1 MAVRSSKVPHQS
13 SDSSKSRSGKVLN
26 EYNTVTESAEP
37 TSVLDDR
44 RGFHRPEKKVP
55 IERFQPSTTEQ
66 SNGDYIFEDFLVE
79 RIEPSNTEQDNDGA
93 YKFEDFLVERI
104 EPTHEQSYEPSITV
118 GRKVIKRPEKKVPSE
133 RFRPTLSEQATESFD
148 RYNDV
153 PVESIETS
161 DEALIYEPSDQR
173 VFDRPEKKIPVE
185 RFRPS
190 ITNEENDFTF
200 DNLLVESN
208 EPIKEQSYEY
218 LSTSNG
224 NIFSRPEKKVP
235 IERYQTSNKEQEND
249 SFQLDESFI
258 NKYEPVLDYSVV
270 TERIKSSFL
279 ESRKMIIRPEKKVPL
294 ERFRPSI
301 TEEVYNDLELSENFN
316 KIDPLSADHQ
326 FESPTNDQINENE
339 LSHIDRF
346 LGRVLG
352 LNKAVENKVAT
363 TDEPNAVEIP
373 RFKAASSGTI
383 IKPSKRDSCM
393 KCI

>member
-1 MAVRSSKVPHQS
+1 MAVRSSKVPHRS
-13 SDSSKSRSGKVLN
+13 PESSKSRSGKVLN
-26 EYNTVTESAEP
+26 EYNTVTERAEP
-37 TSVLDDR
+37 TSVLNNR
-44 RGFHRPEKKVP
+44 KGFHRPEKKVP

-79 RIEPSNTEQDNDGA
+79 RIEPSNTKQDNDGA

-161 DEALIYEPSDQR
+161 DEALIFEPSDQR

-185 RFRPS
+185 RFRP

-208 EPIKEQSYEY
+208 EPNNEQSYEY

-249 SFQLDESFI
+249 PFQLDESFI

-326 FESPTNDQINENE
+326 FESHTNDQINEDE
-339 LSHIDRF
+339 FSHIDRF
-346 LGRVLG
+346 LDRVLG

-363 TDEPNAVEIP
+363 TVEPNAVEIP

>member
-13 SDSSKSRSGKVLN
+13 SESSKSRSGKVLN
-26 EYNTVTESAEP
+26 EYNFVSESAEP

-161 DEALIYEPSDQR
+161 DEALI
-173 VFDRPEKKIPVE
+173 FDRPEKQIPIE

-190 ITNEENDFTF
+190 ITKEENDFTF
-200 DNLLVESN
+200 ENLLVESN
-208 EPIKEQSYEY
+208 EPNNEQSYEY

-258 NKYEPVLDYSVV
+258 NKYEPVLDYSIV
-270 TERIKSSFL
+270 TERIKTSFL
-279 ESRKMIIRPEKKVPL
+279 ERRKMIIRPEKKVPV

-301 TEEVYNDLELSENFN
+301 TEEVYNELELSENLN
-316 KIDPLSADHQ
+316 EIDPPAADHR
-326 FESPTNDQINENE
+326 FITSTDDQSNEDE

-346 LGRVLG
+346 LDRVLG

-363 TDEPNAVEIP
+363 TVEPNAVEIP